1 MKDELSG
8 FMELSVPQVSSVPQ
22 IMESMEVY
30 DVDKKLIFLDDR
42 DKEEL
47 ATLFLTKGGM
57 SGVGKKVKEMDERA
71 KEVGSPWMLAR
82 GVKTVKVPGVG
93 TVSLT
98 EGSNVSISGDTLRKV
113 LINYVG
119 AQQVVEILDKVTKK
133 TEYIT
138 LQFKGEKGK

>member
-30 DVDKKLIFLDDR
+30 DADKKLIFLDDR